1 MKISLW
7 TIGKPHEP
15 YVRQGIEEYSTRL
28 GRYYPT
34 EWKIIPQP
42 RQAAVMSEEKLK
54 KTEAEHI
61 LSILGSEDH
70 LVLLDERGRMLDS
83 VQLAR
88 MIQDRGNDSVK
99 NLVFLIGGAFGVD
112 ASLSKRANMTWS
124 LSPLTFPHQLV
135 RLILAEQLYRAC
147 TILRNE
153 AYHHH

>member
-15 YVRQGIEEYSTRL
+15 YVKHGIEEYSARL
-28 GRYYPT
+28 SRYYPT

-42 RQAAVMSEEKLK
+42 RQAASMSEEKLK
-54 KTEAEHI
+54 KAEAE
-61 LSILGSEDH
+61 SILAMLGAEDH
-70 LVLLDERGRMLDS
+70 LVLLDERGKMLDS

-88 MIQDRGNDSVK
+88 MIQDRANESVK
-99 NLVFLIGGAFGVD
+99 NLVFLIGGAYGVD
-112 ASLSKRANMTWS
+112 AMVWKRANMNWS

-135 RLILAEQLYRAC
+135 RLVLAEQLYRAC

-153 AYHHH
+153 PYHHR